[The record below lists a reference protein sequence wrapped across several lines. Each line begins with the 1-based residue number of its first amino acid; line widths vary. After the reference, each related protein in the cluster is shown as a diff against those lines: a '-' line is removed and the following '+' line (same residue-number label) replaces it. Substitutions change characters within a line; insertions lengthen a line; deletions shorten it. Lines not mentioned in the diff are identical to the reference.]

1 MLQIGRSRVV
11 IINDGEELPRKLDVV
26 NVVGLLLVRVLVCA
40 HPVLDLAEQDVL
52 GARVAKQVVKFD

>member
-1 MLQIGRSRVV
+1 MLQIGRPRVV

-26 NVVGLLLVRVLVCA
+26 NVVGLLLVGVLVCA
-40 HPVLDLAEQDVL
+40 HPVLDLAEKDVL